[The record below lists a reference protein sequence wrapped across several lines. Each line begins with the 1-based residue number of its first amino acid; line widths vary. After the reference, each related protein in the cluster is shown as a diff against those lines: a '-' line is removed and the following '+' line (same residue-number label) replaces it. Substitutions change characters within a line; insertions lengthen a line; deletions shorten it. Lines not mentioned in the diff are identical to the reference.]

1 MVSRTL
7 TAVLAILLSVSYPAL
22 AWKVFPVLSYSSS
35 SGFLFGGVVN
45 HNMLPPFRPVAFS
58 TMSYIYTDGSFHA
71 SPLLLIPAGNDI
83 IEMRLSYDAKRENEF
98 YGWGNGGSHDVSA
111 GYSAE
116 VQELLLSWNT
126 SLVRDLAL
134 SAGVSVNHST
144 VYDRESS
151 SLWQQSPIRS
161 FESTWTAG
169 PFAEAV
175 LNLPGCLDG
184 YLSSAVNVQTDGD
197 FVYSKTEAAA
207 ALFMPL
213 GNSTLPASRVRIV
226 KHSGSDSTPFSFLPS
241 LGGSSGLRGYAD
253 GRFRGDWAL
262 LANLEL
268 RQDILSLRLDSENV
282 FELSLVLFGDA
293 GQVADHLSD
302 CRWDRF
308 HLDGGIGARMT
319 LPGGGSLRADFA
331 MSPEGLGIQMGLGEL
346 F

>member
-1 MVSRTL
+1 MV
-7 TAVLAILLSVSYPAL
+7 ILFALSYPAM

-35 SGFLFGGVVN
+35 SGFMFGGVVN

-71 SPLLLIPAGNDI
+71 SPLLLIPAGNGI
-83 IEMRLSYDAKRENEF
+83 IEMQLSYDAKRENEF
-98 YGWGNGGSHDVSA
+98 YGWGNEGSDDVSA

-126 SLVRDLAL
+126 ALIRDIAL
-134 SAGVSVNHST
+134 SAGVRVNHST
-144 VYDRESS
+144 VYDREKSV
-151 SLWQQSPIRS
+151 LWQQSPIRS
-161 FESTWTAG
+161 FQSTWTAG

-175 LNLPGCLDG
+175 WNLPGFLDG
-184 YLSSAVNVQTDGD
+184 YLSSGVNVQTDGD
-197 FVYSKTEAAA
+197 FVYSTTEASA

-213 GNSTLPASRVRIV
+213 GGSTLPASRVRIV
-226 KHSGSDSTPFSFLPS
+226 KHTGTDSTPFSFLPS
-241 LGGSSGLRGYAD
+241 LGGSSGLRGYSD
-253 GRFRGDWAL
+253 GRFRGNWTL
-262 LANLEL
+262 LANVEL
-268 RQDILSLRLDSENV
+268 RQDVLSLRLDSENF

-293 GQVADHLSD
+293 GQAADHLSE

-308 HLDGGIGARMT
+308 HLNGGVGARMT

-331 MSPEGLGIQMGLGEL
+331 ISPEGLGVQMGLGEL